1 MNRPPMPE
9 LLPWIFP
16 AMLGLVA
23 LTIVVSG
30 RDLSSLFTILSQVVS
45 TPRHPVVTWVQ
56 RGVSLLLLL
65 AAAQQV
71 VRHIA
76 LGRRTPSVL
85 LLVGFLTYWLGT
97 VLSPALLGAHP
108 EISHEVLYAL
118 AAGTA
123 CCLVVAEQ
131 RERLLRR
138 ARDTLMLLMLAG
150 VLFIPIRLSLV
161 MDMSYSQGVIPGL
174 PRFGGL
180 MPHPVGQGMLAQI
193 ALLLLWAQPY
203 ARRNLNRAAW
213 ALGLFV
219 LFIAQSK
226 TAWTAY
232 IACASLMWLVRNSGP
247 VWQRVTDPR
256 GGGFGVLACGTLML
270 ALLGLGSWA
279 LLGDAFGRVGDFFGS
294 RQGAEFM
301 TLTGRDRIWAA
312 ALDEWQQSPTFGY
325 GLSLW
330 DSAYRAAIGMP
341 QATHAHNQFL
351 DDLAR
356 AGVVGATALVL
367 YAAVLVFLA
376 LRGARA
382 SGGLSLAL
390 LLAVALRSVSEVPL
404 SLLGYGTELFVQLL
418 LLATLAAAASAR
430 RAATVRP
437 TPLRFGV
444 AS

>member
-1 MNRPPMPE
+1 MKRAPLPE

-23 LTIVVSG
+23 LSTVVGG
-30 RDLSSLFTILSQVVS
+30 RDLSNLFNSLSSVVPA
-45 TPRHPVVTWVQ
+45 PRHPLITWVQ
-56 RGVSLLLLL
+56 RGVSILLLL

-71 VRHIA
+71 VRHFA
-76 LGRRTPSVL
+76 QKRQTPSL
-85 LLVGFLTYWLGT
+85 LLLLAFITYWLGT
-97 VLSPALLGAHP
+97 VLSPALFGAHP
-108 EISHEVLYAL
+108 EIGHDLLYAL

-123 CCLVVAEQ
+123 CCLVVQEQ
-131 RERLLRR
+131 RERVLRS
-138 ARDTLMLLMLAG
+138 ARDTLMVLMLAG
-150 VLFIPIRLSLV
+150 VAFIALRPSMVFDL
-161 MDMSYSQGVIPGL
+161 SYSQGVIPGL

-180 MPHPVGQGMLAQI
+180 MPHAVSQGMLAQI

-203 ARRNLNRAAW
+203 ARPWVNRAAW
-213 ALGLFV
+213 VLGLGV
-219 LFIAQSK
+219 LFVAQSK

-232 IACASLMWLVRNSGP
+232 LACVTLMALVRSSGP
-247 VWQRVTDPR
+247 LWRRTVDPR
-256 GGGFGVLACGTLML
+256 GGGFGVVVCGALML
-270 ALLGLGSWA
+270 AVLGLGAWA
-279 LLGDAFGRVGDFFGS
+279 LLGDAVGRVSDFFGS

-312 ALDEWQQSPTFGY
+312 ALDEWRLNPTFGY
-325 GLSLW
+325 GISIW
-330 DSAYRAAIGMP
+330 DAAYRAAIGMP

-356 AGVVGATALVL
+356 AGTVGATALVL

-376 LRGARA
+376 LRDARA

-418 LLATLAAAASAR
+418 LLVTLAAAASAR
-430 RAATVRP
+430 RQAS
-437 TPLRFGV
+437 TPASSLRFGV